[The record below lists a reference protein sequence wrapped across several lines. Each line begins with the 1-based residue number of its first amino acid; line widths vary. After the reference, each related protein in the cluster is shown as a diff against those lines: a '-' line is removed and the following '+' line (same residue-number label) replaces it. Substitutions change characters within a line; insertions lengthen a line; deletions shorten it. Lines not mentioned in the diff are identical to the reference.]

1 MPRNGHLSWDA
12 VYQPG
17 KVTATGYKG
26 GKKVMTSKVETTGAP
41 AAVIAEADRNVIA
54 AGNADVAVVNIKV
67 IDGKKRFVPD
77 ACVTLDLTVE
87 GPVRILGVGNGDP
100 AFRASERPAD
110 SDASS
115 FRIDT
120 FNGMAQVLLQS
131 SGTEAAPATLTIS
144 GEGLRPV
151 TVGVTVDR

>member
-1 MPRNGHLSWDA
+1 MLHILPHWNLKGHEGEPVEVWVYSNMDEVELAVNGKSLGRKAMPRNGHLSWDA

-87 GPVRILGVGNGDP
+87 EIG
-100 AFRASERPAD
+100 RAH
-110 SDASS
+110 
-115 FRIDT
+115 
-120 FNGMAQVLLQS
+120 V
-131 SGTEAAPATLTIS
+131 
-144 GEGLRPV
+144 
-151 TVGVTVDR
+151 